1 MASREDNGQ
10 PAVFG
15 KGRES
20 FVIPPFTLVS
30 QIKNAPQT
38 HLIVHSHFLPLQ
50 FSEPLSGKEYLMDF
64 VEVAHVTLLLRE
76 RGSSTCQN
84 PIEILHFLL
93 KLRNSPSGLGKFTH
107 TWIPCSRASMRR
119 VMLPGWTSRSKHSEW
134 WLSGN
139 QVVKNLPAVQET
151 QVWSLGQEDLLEK
164 GHSSIFAWEIP
175 MDRGAW
181 QVTVLEVTKSRT
193 QLSDFT
199 TQGHFQSKIYL
210 HFMKCFL
217 LKFSTRSKN
226 SYYCAN
232 KSMKKSGRCF

>member
-1 MASREDNGQ
+1 MGYQMASREDNGQ

-107 TWIPCSRASMRR
+107 T
-119 VMLPGWTSRSKHSEW
+119 
-134 WLSGN
+134 
-139 QVVKNLPAVQET
+139 
-151 QVWSLGQEDLLEK
+151 
-164 GHSSIFAWEIP
+164 
-175 MDRGAW
+175 
-181 QVTVLEVTKSRT
+181 
-193 QLSDFT
+193 
-199 TQGHFQSKIYL
+199 
-210 HFMKCFL
+210 
-217 LKFSTRSKN
+217 
-226 SYYCAN
+226 
-232 KSMKKSGRCF
+232 